1 MGFGRYVLHR
11 LLLVVPTLFGVTLIS
26 FTLVYVL
33 PGNPALVKA
42 GSLATPEHV
51 AAIERQMGLDR
62 PVHVQYWRYLTGL
75 LRADLG
81 ESSST
86 GRPVLEDFR
95 QRVPAT
101 LELTL
106 ASLLVAAA
114 IGIPLGV
121 LSAVHR
127 DTALDHASRLVGVG
141 GVAMPSF
148 WTGLLLLYV
157 FFYLLGVAP
166 PPLGRIAADVV
177 PPTRLTGLYVI
188 DGALTGHGTA
198 LLSALHHLMLPAL
211 TLGFAVM
218 APLTRMVRATM
229 LEILESDYV
238 KAAWAAG
245 LPRRRVI
252 YGDALRNALIPVIT
266 LLGVIFG
273 FLMAGNVV
281 VEMVFAWPGLG
292 HYAVT
297 SLVTKD
303 AGPIQSFVLFVAV
316 MYVLVNLSVDLL
328 YLLVALSAT
337 AIALTLG
344 ATLGAAAGYR
354 GGWVDHLVMRGVDA
368 VMAFP
373 AFILAL
379 AITAALGNSTAN
391 VVAAIALT
399 HVPIYTR
406 LIRGEILKARETEYA
421 EAARTVGNRPHQ
433 IVLYHLFPNCVP
445 PLIVQATLAMGF
457 AILTVAALSFIGLG
471 IQPPQSEWGQMTAEG
486 AGYVVSG
493 EWWLVLFPG
502 LAIML
507 TVLAFNLVGDTL
519 RDLLDPRMRGVR

>member
-1 MGFGRYVLHR
+1 MGFGRYVLQR

-26 FTLVYVL
+26 FALTYLL

-42 GSLATPEHV
+42 GALATPEV
-51 AAIERQMGLDR
+51 VRDIEHQMGLDR
-62 PVHVQYWRYLTGL
+62 PVYVQYWRYLRGL
-75 LRADLG
+75 AHGDLG

-86 GRPVLEDFR
+86 GRPVLQDFR

-106 ASLLVAAA
+106 AALVVAVV

-127 DTALDHASRLVGVG
+127 DTLLDHVSRLLGVG

-157 FFYLLGVAP
+157 CFYLLGIAP
-166 PPLGRIAADVV
+166 APLGRIAPEVT
-177 PPTRLTGLYVI
+177 PPMRITGLYVVDALLTA
-188 DGALTGHGTA
+188 DGRA
-198 LLSALHHLMLPAL
+198 LLSSLHHLMLPAL

-229 LEILESDYV
+229 LEILESDFV

-303 AGPIQSFVLFVAV
+303 PGPIQSFVLFVAV
-316 MYVLVNLSVDLL
+316 MYVFVNLAVD
-328 YLLVALSAT
+328 
-337 AIALTLG
+337 
-344 ATLGAAAGYR
+344 
-354 GGWVDHLVMRGVDA
+354 
-368 VMAFP
+368 
-373 AFILAL
+373 
-379 AITAALGNSTAN
+379 
-391 VVAAIALT
+391 
-399 HVPIYTR
+399 
-406 LIRGEILKARETEYA
+406 
-421 EAARTVGNRPHQ
+421 
-433 IVLYHLFPNCVP
+433 VLY
-445 PLIVQATLAMGF
+445 
-457 AILTVAALSFIGLG
+457 
-471 IQPPQSEWGQMTAEG
+471 
-486 AGYVVSG
+486 
-493 EWWLVLFPG
+493 G
-502 LAIML
+502 LA
-507 TVLAFNLVGDTL
+507 
-519 RDLLDPRMRGVR
+519 DPRIRLR

>member
-127 DTALDHASRLVGVG
+127 DTALDHASRLLGVG

-157 FFYLLGVAP
+157 FFYLLAVAP
-166 PPLGRIAADVV
+166 PPLGRIAA
-177 PPTRLTGLYVI
+177 PC
-188 DGALTGHGTA
+188 
-198 LLSALHHLMLPAL
+198 
-211 TLGFAVM
+211 LG
-218 APLTRMVRATM
+218 P
-229 LEILESDYV
+229 
-238 KAAWAAG
+238 
-245 LPRRRVI
+245 
-252 YGDALRNALIPVIT
+252 
-266 LLGVIFG
+266 
-273 FLMAGNVV
+273 
-281 VEMVFAWPGLG
+281 
-292 HYAVT
+292 YAVAPP
-297 SLVTKD
+297 VWKG
-303 AGPIQSFVLFVAV
+303 AGPIQSFVLFMPA
-316 MYVLVNLSVDLL
+316 MCVLANLRVVLL
-328 YLLVALSAT
+328 
-337 AIALTLG
+337 
-344 ATLGAAAGYR
+344 
-354 GGWVDHLVMRGVDA
+354 
-368 VMAFP
+368 
-373 AFILAL
+373 
-379 AITAALGNSTAN
+379 
-391 VVAAIALT
+391 
-399 HVPIYTR
+399 
-406 LIRGEILKARETEYA
+406 
-421 EAARTVGNRPHQ
+421 
-433 IVLYHLFPNCVP
+433 C
-445 PLIVQATLAMGF
+445 
-457 AILTVAALSFIGLG
+457 
-471 IQPPQSEWGQMTAEG
+471 
-486 AGYVVSG
+486 
-493 EWWLVLFPG
+493 G
-502 LAIML
+502 LA
-507 TVLAFNLVGDTL
+507 
-519 RDLLDPRMRGVR
+519 DPRVRLR

>member
-26 FTLVYVL
+26 FALVYVL

-121 LSAVHR
+121 LSAVH
-127 DTALDHASRLVGVG
+127 
-141 GVAMPSF
+141 
-148 WTGLLLLYV
+148 
-157 FFYLLGVAP
+157 
-166 PPLGRIAADVV
+166 
-177 PPTRLTGLYVI
+177 
-188 DGALTGHGTA
+188 
-198 LLSALHHLMLPAL
+198 
-211 TLGFAVM
+211 
-218 APLTRMVRATM
+218 
-229 LEILESDYV
+229 
-238 KAAWAAG
+238 
-245 LPRRRVI
+245 
-252 YGDALRNALIPVIT
+252 GDALGNALIPVIT

-328 YLLVALSAT
+328 Y
-337 AIALTLG
+337 
-344 ATLGAAAGYR
+344 
-354 GGWVDHLVMRGVDA
+354 
-368 VMAFP
+368 
-373 AFILAL
+373 
-379 AITAALGNSTAN
+379 
-391 VVAAIALT
+391 
-399 HVPIYTR
+399 
-406 LIRGEILKARETEYA
+406 
-421 EAARTVGNRPHQ
+421 
-433 IVLYHLFPNCVP
+433 
-445 PLIVQATLAMGF
+445 
-457 AILTVAALSFIGLG
+457 
-471 IQPPQSEWGQMTAEG
+471 
-486 AGYVVSG
+486 
-493 EWWLVLFPG
+493 G
-502 LAIML
+502 LA
-507 TVLAFNLVGDTL
+507 
-519 RDLLDPRMRGVR
+519 DPRIRLR

>member
-11 LLLVVPTLFGVTLIS
+11 LLLVAPTLFGVTLIS

-62 PVHVQYWRYLTGL
+62 PIHVQYWRYLTGL

-188 DGALTGHGTA
+188 DAALTGHGTA

-328 YLLVALSAT
+328 Y
-337 AIALTLG
+337 
-344 ATLGAAAGYR
+344 
-354 GGWVDHLVMRGVDA
+354 
-368 VMAFP
+368 
-373 AFILAL
+373 
-379 AITAALGNSTAN
+379 
-391 VVAAIALT
+391 
-399 HVPIYTR
+399 
-406 LIRGEILKARETEYA
+406 
-421 EAARTVGNRPHQ
+421 
-433 IVLYHLFPNCVP
+433 
-445 PLIVQATLAMGF
+445 
-457 AILTVAALSFIGLG
+457 
-471 IQPPQSEWGQMTAEG
+471 
-486 AGYVVSG
+486 
-493 EWWLVLFPG
+493 G
-502 LAIML
+502 LA
-507 TVLAFNLVGDTL
+507 
-519 RDLLDPRMRGVR
+519 DPRIRLR

>member
-1 MGFGRYVLHR
+1 MGFGRYVLQR
-11 LLLVVPTLFGVTLIS
+11 VLLIVPTLVGVTVIS
-26 FTLVYVL
+26 FALTYLL

-42 GSLATPEHV
+42 GALATPEV
-51 AAIERQMGLDR
+51 VRDIERRMGLDQ
-62 PVHVQYWRYLTGL
+62 PLVVQYWRYVSGL
-75 LRADLG
+75 LRGDLG

-106 ASLLVAAA
+106 ASLAVAV
-114 IGIPLGV
+114 IVGVPLGV

-127 DTALDHASRLVGVG
+127 DSLLDHVSRLLGVG

-157 FFYLLGVAP
+157 FFYLLGLAP
-166 PPLGRIAADVV
+166 PPLGRIAADVSA
-177 PPTRLTGLYVI
+177 PTRITGLYVV
-188 DGALTGHGTA
+188 DAALTGNGRA

-245 LPRRRVI
+245 LPPRRVI

-266 LLGVIFG
+266 VLGVLFG

-303 AGPIQSFVLFVAV
+303 PGPIQSFVLFVAL
-316 MYVLVNLSVDLL
+316 MYVLVNLAVDLL
-328 YLLVALSAT
+328 Y
-337 AIALTLG
+337 
-344 ATLGAAAGYR
+344 
-354 GGWVDHLVMRGVDA
+354 
-368 VMAFP
+368 
-373 AFILAL
+373 
-379 AITAALGNSTAN
+379 
-391 VVAAIALT
+391 
-399 HVPIYTR
+399 
-406 LIRGEILKARETEYA
+406 
-421 EAARTVGNRPHQ
+421 
-433 IVLYHLFPNCVP
+433 
-445 PLIVQATLAMGF
+445 
-457 AILTVAALSFIGLG
+457 
-471 IQPPQSEWGQMTAEG
+471 
-486 AGYVVSG
+486 
-493 EWWLVLFPG
+493 G
-502 LAIML
+502 LA
-507 TVLAFNLVGDTL
+507 
-519 RDLLDPRMRGVR
+519 DPRIRFR